1 MPGNN
6 TTIAAASAMLDERSS
21 NASPTAA
28 NETDAP
34 LEHGVR
40 LTQECLLYSFVFYT
54 LILGTLCIVGLIGN
68 LTSFVVFWKD
78 KIKTS
83 TSFLFQGLSLIDSL
97 LLIAAFPI
105 YCVKPFVE
113 YTGHIKGYNHVEP
126 YVLVYVFPIAFLFQ
140 TATIWVTVLV
150 GVNRYIAVCKPYQ
163 ASRLCTV
170 AQARKQLAF
179 VLLCVIIYNIPKFC
193 EAKLETLTR
202 DNRTVLTPVYIGL
215 GQKPLYWIIY
225 GNVFY
230 MIFLL
235 ILPLLVLTILNV
247 RLINALNAWKKKRA
261 ELQTMRQQQDN
272 NVTFVLIIVVLVFTV
287 CQAPALVNQ
296 ILWNVLPDHARFCGG
311 FQFYFQR
318 ISNMLVILN
327 SSVNFLI
334 YFLFNTR
341 FRQVLLE
348 TICKKEYKTL
358 RPITNNVTN
367 NHKELE
373 GTNETLL

>member
-1 MPGNN
+1 MNMSPS
-6 TTIAAASAMLDERSS
+6 AAE
-21 NASPTAA
+21 NASLFNNNQVPI
-28 NETDAP
+28 
-34 LEHGVR
+34 
-40 LTQECLLYSFVFYT
+40 LTEDCLLYSFVVYT
-54 LILGTLCIVGLIGN
+54 ILLGLLCIVGLIGN
-68 LTSFVVFWKD
+68 LTSFAVFWMD

-83 TSFLFQGLSLIDSL
+83 TSFLFQGLSMIDSL
-97 LLIAAFPI
+97 LLIAVFPI
-105 YCVKPFVE
+105 YCIKPFVE
-113 YTGHIKGYNHVEP
+113 YTGQLQGYSIIEP
-126 YVLVYVFPIAFLFQ
+126 YVLVYGLPTAYLFQ

-150 GVNRYIAVCKPYQ
+150 AVNRYIAVCKPYQ

-170 AQARKQLAF
+170 AQARKQLTI
-179 VLLCVIIYNIPKFC
+179 VLIFAMLYNVPKYC
-193 EAKLETLTR
+193 EAKLVTTPDNVTR
-202 DNRTVLTPVYIGL
+202 PDYTTL
-215 GQKPLYWIIY
+215 GQEPLYWIIY
-225 GNVFY
+225 GNVSY
-230 MIFLL
+230 LVFLL

-247 RLINALNAWKKKRA
+247 RLINALNAWKQKRA
-261 ELQTMRQQQDN
+261 EMQTMRQQQDN

-296 ILWNVLPDHARFCGG
+296 VLWNVLGDSARRCRG

-341 FRQVLLE
+341 FKQVLLE

-358 RPITNNVTN
+358 RPSVNNAN
-367 NHKELE
+367 NSHHPKDLE